1 MGTWLSPQAA
11 HLSRG
16 RIFQICLVCL
26 LLIAS
31 GIILTALTNQLV
43 VWSSSDAYCGTVCHS
58 MTWATAAY
66 HRSPHYAN
74 QVGVR
79 ASCGDCHIPYDA
91 GHATAIDYVRLL
103 LFKTDRGLKDT
114 WHEVTR
120 SIATKDD
127 WEKRQ
132 PALRATFESY
142 LTRHNYIT
150 CRGCHSLQS
159 FAGPRSQMKIVI
171 HRGLA
176 DQNNFN
182 CLDCHSEV
190 GHAYVEPAARAEARV
205 NGWYT
210 AEQAA
215 AGERLFEKSCSGCHG
230 TKLEGT
236 AAAPALSGAS
246 WKQRFAGI
254 KLLTIWGEI
263 KGPMAQYANVTLT
276 TQQSLDILAFLLQR
290 NGLLAGEQLLAD
302 TRQLADTLPEN

>member
-1 MGTWLSPQAA
+1 MGTRLSPPSA
-11 HLSRG
+11 HFGRG
-16 RIFQICLVCL
+16 RIFRIGLACLFS
-26 LLIAS
+26 IAT
-31 GIILTALTNQLV
+31 GIIFTALTNHLV

-58 MTWATAAY
+58 MTWAAAAY
-66 HRSPHYAN
+66 HRSPHYTN
-74 QVGVR
+74 PVGVR

-91 GHATAIDYVRLL
+91 GHATAMDYVRLL

-120 SIATKDD
+120 SIATEDD

-142 LTRHNYIT
+142 LTRNNYIT
-150 CRGCHSLQS
+150 CRGCHSLES
-159 FAGPRSQMKIVI
+159 FAGPRSQMKTVI

-176 DQNNFN
+176 SQNNYN

-190 GHAYVEPAARAEARV
+190 GHVYAASAAPPARV

-215 AGERLFEKSCSGCHG
+215 AGERLFAESCSACHG
-230 TKLEGT
+230 RKLEGT
-236 AAAPALSGAS
+236 AAAPALSGVS
-246 WKQRFAGI
+246 WKQRFAGV

-263 KGPMAQYANVTLT
+263 KGPMAQYANRTLT
-276 TQQSLDILAFLLQR
+276 TEQSLDILAFLLQQ
-290 NGLLAGEQLLAD
+290 NGLPAGKQSLAD
-302 TRQLADTLPEN
+302 TRQLSDRLPEN